1 MAFSYTSKFV
11 QITPYLL
18 MEYRY
23 ADQPNPETRFTS
35 DVGFDKLINGFMG
48 DSVQI
53 FNPSADSAIT
63 NNTNDNS
70 VVKISDTSYISLDSN
85 SIIAFNDFS
94 DKLTNT
100 VDLPVV
106 FPSNLSVVYDSI
118 RYHIRAGYNLNN
130 IDGLIPSIQ
139 FPDQNGK
146 YVTVSQILIQ
156 KGTNQEYQFSP
167 SPVTIGSAIYDK
179 YLEIKVPNLKD
190 MNDKYL
196 AASDF
201 FKPSTLA
208 GLISQSGKGFIY
220 GSPLR
225 ITFDEVQ
232 NIDSYDGYDRY
243 NTSSLAILS
252 LEQEDPFSNIGA
264 TIKESDQGQ
273 FFEYYATDN
282 EGFVEDFILFQ
293 NSIGNSYF
301 ISHQIQVL
309 EQIGASFIETSRFE
323 SIQTTA
329 YDVPNF
335 YRPIVRNSGVAASF
349 TLRYIMSLVN
359 NKDQSRVIRIGSYT
373 SSNPSEWG
381 VNITPIRLSN
391 FPQVQKIYNRVY
403 GQQNLTNENASYPVR
418 IVERLRYVN
427 NIIEQNTVNTSF
439 TNLTLSS
446 SVAQPQD
453 TTALGLGKTVID
465 VSPFENL
472 YKFKFIQKGKN
483 ESLENLDLTT
493 LGILKISFLEDGG
506 EKLNISSFT
515 NNVLANPA
523 KGEILFKIDESNS
536 KKILLLKDKRFFIIL
551 GPQIQNPTGTLSPD
565 QTLTPEE
572 KIRSTLRK
580 GIKGRSIERANLLNS
595 VGINNDAGNSNN
607 SVLYWGYWKASG
619 DKSPIIPDV
628 SVNPDIQ
635 TSPIIQRPINSPIK
649 APNISALGSL
659 TPSSVQ
665 NSGST
670 GGNQTPPELSTL
682 TGTALDNSV
691 IAGIKK
697 VFNDLAGTPSTP
709 TSLFSG
715 SAINIGSGGGNDNST
730 YVNALVD
737 LYSKYPQLTK
747 IKYLG
752 LYSKATTSIPPY
764 TPLFINSIRLR
775 LSSQID

>member
-53 FNPSADSAIT
+53 FNPSEDSSIT

-100 VDLPVV
+100 IDLPVV

-156 KGTNQEYQFSP
+156 KGTNQEYEFSP

-282 EGFVEDFILFQ
+282 EGFIEDFILFQ

-381 VNITPIRLSN
+381 INITPIRLSN

-403 GQQNLTNENASYPVR
+403 GQQNLLNENASYPVR

-427 NIIEQNTVNTSF
+427 NIIERNTVNTSF

-493 LGILKISFLEDGG
+493 LGILKISFLEDRG
-506 EKLNISSFT
+506 EKLNINSFT
-515 NNVLANPA
+515 NNVLANPS

-551 GPQIQNPTGTLSPD
+551 GPQTQNSTSPQTQNPTGSLSSN
-565 QTLTPEE
+565 QSLSQEE
-572 KIRSTLRK
+572 NIRSTLRR
-580 GIKGRSIERANLLNS
+580 GIKGRSLERANLLNA
-595 VGINNDAGNSNN
+595 VGINSDPGNSNN

-619 DKSPIIPDV
+619 DRSPIITDV
-628 SVNPDIQ
+628 SANPDI
-635 TSPIIQRPINSPIK
+635 TTTPIIQRPINVSKGAPI
-649 APNISALGSL
+649 ISALGSL
-659 TPSSVQ
+659 TPSSVP
-665 NSGST
+665 NSGAT

-691 IAGIKK
+691 ISGIKSA
-697 VFNDLAGTPSTP
+697 FNGTNDKTSDFSTVV
-709 TSLFSG
+709 
-715 SAINIGSGGGNDNST
+715 NSI
-730 YVNALVD
+730 VD
-737 LYSKYPQLTK
+737 LYSKYPQINK
-747 IKYLG
+747 DKFLG
-752 LYSKATTSIPPY
+752 LYDKATNGLIGYSAISISRIKSKITSQL
-764 TPLFINSIRLR
+764 T
-775 LSSQID
+775 

>member
-1 MAFSYTSKFV
+1 
-11 QITPYLL
+11 

-53 FNPSADSAIT
+53 FNPSEDSSIT

-100 VDLPVV
+100 IDLPVV

-156 KGTNQEYQFSP
+156 KGTNQEYEFSP

-282 EGFVEDFILFQ
+282 EGFIEDFILFQ

-381 VNITPIRLSN
+381 INITPIRLSN

-403 GQQNLTNENASYPVR
+403 GQQNLLNENASYPVR

-427 NIIEQNTVNTSF
+427 NIIERNTVNTSF

-493 LGILKISFLEDGG
+493 LGILKISFLEDRG
-506 EKLNISSFT
+506 EKLNINSFT
-515 NNVLANPA
+515 NNVLANPS

-551 GPQIQNPTGTLSPD
+551 GPQTQNSTSPQTQNPTGSLSSN
-565 QTLTPEE
+565 QSLSQEE
-572 KIRSTLRK
+572 NIRSTLRR
-580 GIKGRSIERANLLNS
+580 GIKGRSLERANLLNA
-595 VGINNDAGNSNN
+595 VGINSDPGNSNN

-619 DKSPIIPDV
+619 DRSPIITDV
-628 SVNPDIQ
+628 SANPDI
-635 TSPIIQRPINSPIK
+635 TTTPIIQRPINVSKGAPI
-649 APNISALGSL
+649 ISALGSL
-659 TPSSVQ
+659 TPSSVP
-665 NSGST
+665 NSGAT

-691 IAGIKK
+691 ISGIKSA
-697 VFNDLAGTPSTP
+697 FNGTNDKTSDFSTVV
-709 TSLFSG
+709 
-715 SAINIGSGGGNDNST
+715 NSI
-730 YVNALVD
+730 VD
-737 LYSKYPQLTK
+737 LYSKYPQINK
-747 IKYLG
+747 DKFLG
-752 LYSKATTSIPPY
+752 LYDKATNGLIGYSAISISRIKSKITSQL
-764 TPLFINSIRLR
+764 T
-775 LSSQID
+775 

>member
-1 MAFSYTSKFV
+1 
-11 QITPYLL
+11 

-53 FNPSADSAIT
+53 FNPSEDSSIT

-100 VDLPVV
+100 IDLPVV

-156 KGTNQEYQFSP
+156 KGTNQEYEFSP

-282 EGFVEDFILFQ
+282 EGFIEDFILFQ

-381 VNITPIRLSN
+381 INITPIRLSN

-403 GQQNLTNENASYPVR
+403 GQQNLLNENASYPVR

-427 NIIEQNTVNTSF
+427 NIIERNTVNTSF

-493 LGILKISFLEDGG
+493 LGILKISFLEDRG
-506 EKLNISSFT
+506 EKLNINSFT
-515 NNVLANPA
+515 NNVLANPS

-551 GPQIQNPTGTLSPD
+551 GPQTQNSTGSLSSN
-565 QTLTPEE
+565 QSLSQEE
-572 KIRSTLRK
+572 NIRSTLRR
-580 GIKGRSIERANLLNS
+580 GIKGRSLERANLLNA
-595 VGINNDAGNSNN
+595 VGINSDPGNSNN

-619 DKSPIIPDV
+619 DRSPIITDV
-628 SVNPDIQ
+628 SANPDI
-635 TSPIIQRPINSPIK
+635 TTTPIIQRPINVSKGAPI
-649 APNISALGSL
+649 ISALGSL
-659 TPSSVQ
+659 TPSSVP
-665 NSGST
+665 NSGAT

-691 IAGIKK
+691 ISGIKSA
-697 VFNDLAGTPSTP
+697 FNGTNDKTSDFSTVV
-709 TSLFSG
+709 
-715 SAINIGSGGGNDNST
+715 NSI
-730 YVNALVD
+730 VD
-737 LYSKYPQLTK
+737 LYSKYPQINK
-747 IKYLG
+747 DKFLG
-752 LYSKATTSIPPY
+752 LYDKATNGLIGYSAISISGIKSKITSQL
-764 TPLFINSIRLR
+764 T
-775 LSSQID
+775 

>member
-100 VDLPVV
+100 IDLPVV

-232 NIDSYDGYDRY
+232 NIDSYDGYNRY

-282 EGFVEDFILFQ
+282 EGFIEDFILFQ

-403 GQQNLTNENASYPVR
+403 GQQNLLNENASYPVR

-446 SVAQPQD
+446 SVAQPQG
-453 TTALGLGKTVID
+453 TTSSGLGKTVID

-551 GPQIQNPTGTLSPD
+551 GPQIQNTTGTLSPD

-580 GIKGRSIERANLLNS
+580 GIKGRSIERANLLNA

-619 DKSPIIPDV
+619 DKSPITPDV

-635 TSPIIQRPINSPIK
+635 ANPIIQRPINVPKGAPI
-649 APNISALGSL
+649 ISALGSL
-659 TPSSVQ
+659 TPSSIP

-697 VFNDLAGTPSTP
+697 VFNDLVGTSSTP

-764 TPLFINSIRLR
+764 TPLFINSIRLK

>member
-53 FNPSADSAIT
+53 FNPSEDSSIT

-100 VDLPVV
+100 IDLPVV

-156 KGTNQEYQFSP
+156 KGTNQEYEFSP

-282 EGFVEDFILFQ
+282 EGFIEDFILFQ

-381 VNITPIRLSN
+381 INITPIRLSN

-403 GQQNLTNENASYPVR
+403 GQQNLLNENASYPVR

-427 NIIEQNTVNTSF
+427 NIIERNTVNTSF

-493 LGILKISFLEDGG
+493 LGILKISFLEDRG
-506 EKLNISSFT
+506 EKLNINSFT
-515 NNVLANPA
+515 NNVLANPS

-551 GPQIQNPTGTLSPD
+551 GPQTQNSTGSLSSN
-565 QTLTPEE
+565 QSLSQEE
-572 KIRSTLRK
+572 NIRSTLRR
-580 GIKGRSIERANLLNS
+580 GIKGRSLERANLLNA
-595 VGINNDAGNSNN
+595 VGINSDPGNSNN

-619 DKSPIIPDV
+619 DRSPIITDV
-628 SVNPDIQ
+628 SANPDI
-635 TSPIIQRPINSPIK
+635 TTTPIIQRPINVSKGAPI
-649 APNISALGSL
+649 ISALGSL
-659 TPSSVQ
+659 TPSSVP
-665 NSGST
+665 NSGAT

-691 IAGIKK
+691 ISGIKSA
-697 VFNDLAGTPSTP
+697 FNGTNDKTSDFSTVV
-709 TSLFSG
+709 
-715 SAINIGSGGGNDNST
+715 NSI
-730 YVNALVD
+730 VD
-737 LYSKYPQLTK
+737 LYSKYPQINK
-747 IKYLG
+747 DKFLG
-752 LYSKATTSIPPY
+752 LYDKATNGLIGYSAISISGIKSKITSQL
-764 TPLFINSIRLR
+764 T
-775 LSSQID
+775 

>member
-1 MAFSYTSKFV
+1 
-11 QITPYLL
+11 
-18 MEYRY
+18 
-23 ADQPNPETRFTS
+23 
-35 DVGFDKLINGFMG
+35 MG

-53 FNPSADSAIT
+53 FNPSEDSSIT

-100 VDLPVV
+100 IDLPVV

-156 KGTNQEYQFSP
+156 KGTNQEYEFSP

-282 EGFVEDFILFQ
+282 EGFIEDFILFQ

-381 VNITPIRLSN
+381 INITPIRLSN

-403 GQQNLTNENASYPVR
+403 GQQNLLNENASYPVR

-427 NIIEQNTVNTSF
+427 NIIERNTVNTSF

-493 LGILKISFLEDGG
+493 LGILKISFLEDRG
-506 EKLNISSFT
+506 EKLNINSFT
-515 NNVLANPA
+515 NNVLANPS

-551 GPQIQNPTGTLSPD
+551 GPQTQNSTSPQTQNPTGSLSSN
-565 QTLTPEE
+565 QSLSQEE
-572 KIRSTLRK
+572 NIRSTLRR
-580 GIKGRSIERANLLNS
+580 GIKGRSLERANLLNA
-595 VGINNDAGNSNN
+595 VGINSDPGNSNN

-619 DKSPIIPDV
+619 DRSPIITDV
-628 SVNPDIQ
+628 SANPDI
-635 TSPIIQRPINSPIK
+635 TPTPIIQRPINVSTGAPI
-649 APNISALGSL
+649 ISALGSL
-659 TPSSVQ
+659 TPSSVP
-665 NSGST
+665 NSGAT

-697 VFNDLAGTPSTP
+697 VFNDLSGTAPSSGP
-709 TSLFSG
+709 SLFSG

-764 TPLFINSIRLR
+764 TPLFINSIRLKV
-775 LSSQID
+775 SSQID

>member
-1 MAFSYTSKFV
+1 
-11 QITPYLL
+11 

-53 FNPSADSAIT
+53 FNPSEDSSIT

-100 VDLPVV
+100 IDLPVV

-156 KGTNQEYQFSP
+156 KGTNQEYEFSP

-282 EGFVEDFILFQ
+282 EGFIEDFILFQ

-381 VNITPIRLSN
+381 INITPIRLSN

-403 GQQNLTNENASYPVR
+403 GQQNLLNENASYPVR

-427 NIIEQNTVNTSF
+427 NIIERNTVNTSF

-483 ESLENLDLTT
+483 GSLENLNLTT
-493 LGILKISFLEDGG
+493 LGILKISFLEDRG
-506 EKLNISSFT
+506 EKLNINSFT
-515 NNVLANPA
+515 NNVLANPS

-551 GPQIQNPTGTLSPD
+551 GPQTQNSTSPQTQNPTGSLSSN
-565 QTLTPEE
+565 QSLSQEE
-572 KIRSTLRK
+572 NIRSTLRR
-580 GIKGRSIERANLLNS
+580 GIKGRSLERANLLNA
-595 VGINNDAGNSNN
+595 VGINSDPGNSNN

-619 DKSPIIPDV
+619 DRSPIITDV
-628 SVNPDIQ
+628 SANPDI
-635 TSPIIQRPINSPIK
+635 TTTPIIQRPINVSKGAPI
-649 APNISALGSL
+649 ISALGSL
-659 TPSSVQ
+659 TPSSVP
-665 NSGST
+665 NSGAT

-691 IAGIKK
+691 ISGIKSA
-697 VFNDLAGTPSTP
+697 FNGTNDKTSDFSTVV
-709 TSLFSG
+709 
-715 SAINIGSGGGNDNST
+715 NSI
-730 YVNALVD
+730 VD
-737 LYSKYPQLTK
+737 LYSKYPQINK
-747 IKYLG
+747 DKFLG
-752 LYSKATTSIPPY
+752 LYDKATNGLIGYSAISISRIKSKITSQL
-764 TPLFINSIRLR
+764 T
-775 LSSQID
+775 